1 MKRKIKIFSGS
12 YSYRDQ
18 LLQLA
23 RLYGITEIKSYAR
36 SSKKLTVAQLELL
49 LIKNSIKLPENKFSD
64 KTIAKQK
71 LKENSI
77 KNAYFAV
84 AIIFLIGSLVT
95 IRPYIKSVVNEVKFT
110 YIAEEYKA

>member
-1 MKRKIKIFSGS
+1 MKKKTKFFLETH
-12 YSYRDQ
+12 SYRDQ

-36 SSKKLTVAQLELL
+36 SSKRLTVGQLELL
-49 LIKNSIKLPENKFSD
+49 LIKNSIKLPKYQFSD
-64 KTIAKQK
+64 KAIAKQK

-84 AIIFLIGSLVT
+84 AIIFFIGSLVT
-95 IRPYIKSVVNEVKFT
+95 MRPYIKNVVNEVK
-110 YIAEEYKA
+110 IIIIL